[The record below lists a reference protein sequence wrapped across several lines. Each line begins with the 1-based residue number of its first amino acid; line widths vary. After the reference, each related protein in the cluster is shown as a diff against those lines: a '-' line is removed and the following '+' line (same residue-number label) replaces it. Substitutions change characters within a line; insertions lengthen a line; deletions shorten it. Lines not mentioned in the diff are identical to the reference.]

1 MSVNFIVR
9 FDLLTV
15 NNCPNGNISKF
26 KEQKSI
32 NLQ

>member
-15 NNCPNGNISKF
+15 NNHSNGNISKF